1 MEKTLY
7 NKDGKAVAF
16 IANDFHDTLYL
27 WEGIPAAYLYEGEN
41 VYGFNG
47 RHLGWFRDEILFNHG
62 GDRVGFLY
70 TTCPVKILQA
80 PAKGK
85 RIPLDEMK
93 PRWGA
98 PTLPKLG
105 FKVAA
110 EDLSDFLR
118 QGMAVQYRPRSA
130 ERSPAPSPP
139 AQSEASAATKPPVE
153 S

>member
-7 NKDGKAVAF
+7 NKDGQAVAF
-16 IANDFHDTLYL
+16 IADDFHNTLYL
-27 WEGIPAAYLYEGEN
+27 WEGLPAAYLYEGEN

-47 RHLGWFRDEILFNHG
+47 RHLGWFRNEILFNHG
-62 GDRVGFLY
+62 GERVGFLY
-70 TTCPVKILQA
+70 TTCPVSILQA

-98 PTLPKLG
+98 PIMPKLA

-110 EDLSDFLR
+110 EDLADFLR
-118 QGMAVQYRPRSA
+118 QGLAVRYGAKSST
-130 ERSPAPSPP
+130 ESPP
-139 AQSEASAATKPPVE
+139 ASPPASPEAAKK
-153 S
+153 

>member
-7 NKDGKAVAF
+7 NKDGQAVAF
-16 IANDFHDTLYL
+16 IADDFHNTIYL
-27 WEGIPAAYLYEGEN
+27 WEGLPAAYLYEAEN

-62 GDRVGFLY
+62 GERIGFTY
-70 TTCPVKILQA
+70 TTCPVRIFQS

-98 PTLPKLG
+98 PTMPKLA

-110 EDLSDFLR
+110 GDLAELLS
-118 QGMAVQYRPRSA
+118 QGLAVRYRPKPSTQ
-130 ERSPAPSPP
+130 SPAPSPP
-139 AQSEASAATKPPVE
+139 AGQGAPAAVKPPVE
-153 S
+153 K